1 MRIVFMGK
9 VIAAIQ
15 CALYGAMGSNLAL
28 AQVDEGQMGAW
39 YIYTFDAHPPNKQWG
54 VRGDIQHRNWDIDG
68 DLEQLLI
75 RGGVSFRPESL
86 PGTYTVGVAHIT
98 SGQFGASDATS
109 TEYRAYQEADFG
121 YRLGSRLRLGHRL
134 RYEQRWVDGQDFRTR
149 YRYMLS
155 ATLPINAVEMRSGT
169 WYASAYNELFINGER
184 HIGRGVRVDAFD
196 RNRLY
201 AALGYVV
208 SGRTQIRLGYMHQH
222 TDNIDKGQLQ
232 FSLHHRF

>member
-1 MRIVFMGK
+1 MRLKLFFTV
-9 VIAAIQ
+9 
-15 CALYGAMGSNLAL
+15 LGAVYIGGICSLAS
-28 AQVDEGQMGAW
+28 AQVDEGQLGAW
-39 YIYTFDAHPPNKQWG
+39 YIYTADWHAEDQSWG
-54 VRGDIQHRNWDIDG
+54 LKGDIQHRNWDVDG

-75 RGGVSFRPESL
+75 RGGFSLRPESL
-86 PGTYTVGVAHIT
+86 PGTYTVGFAHIT

-109 TEYRAYQEADFG
+109 TEYRVYQEADFG
-121 YRLGSRLRLGHRL
+121 YRLGGRLRLGHRL

-155 ATLPINAVEMRSGT
+155 ATVPINSAEMRSGT
-169 WYASAYNELFINGER
+169 WYASGYNELFINGER

-222 TDNIDKGQLQ
+222 TDNVDKGQLQ